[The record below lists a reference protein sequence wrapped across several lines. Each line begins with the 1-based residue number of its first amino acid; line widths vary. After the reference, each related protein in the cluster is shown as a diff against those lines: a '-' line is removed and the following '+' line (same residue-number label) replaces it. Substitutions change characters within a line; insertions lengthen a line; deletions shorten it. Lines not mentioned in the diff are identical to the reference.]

1 MAPRRPPGRPA
12 LQSKRRTEVC
22 GLTFLHPEHTL
33 CYCWVVRG
41 RWAVGIVFFFLFF
54 SLLKRKALRNLLG
67 KDPDNDGVH

>member
-22 GLTFLHPEHTL
+22 GLTFLHPEHML

-41 RWAVGIVFFFLFF
+41 RWAVGIVFFFPFF
-54 SLLKRKALRNLLG
+54 FPFEKKSIEESFGKRSG
-67 KDPDNDGVH
+67 Q